1 MKEGPIIFLVFTTL
15 GVQDIHSFWILSICH
30 ATYGM
35 HMHFSFANQ
44 AQTAFHMHAFLH
56 ICPAYVEAWLAS
68 NLSSYALPD
77 AELPLLR

>member
-1 MKEGPIIFLVFTTL
+1 
-15 GVQDIHSFWILSICH
+15 
-30 ATYGM
+30 
-35 HMHFSFANQ
+35 MHFSFANQ